1 MSWSASGRRGRA
13 GRSGSRSWLAAAL
26 VVILASGVTYLILR
40 PSNQPAPR
48 ATVCEVGPDLQLTT
62 GQAAIAATIAG
73 VASRRELPTRA
84 VAIAYATAL
93 QESKL
98 ANLHY
103 GDLDSVGVFQQRP
116 SQGWGTARQLEDPVY
131 ATERF
136 FDALTA
142 VPNYQ
147 RLPIYAAAQDVQH
160 SADGQAY
167 DQYASVGTAMAAA
180 FTGVD
185 PHAVWCSYAD
195 PAAKPSLVAAG
206 RAMTSAFG
214 LIARPAGAGKTLF
227 VQPGSDGQGWAV
239 AGWLVSNAAAYGITT
254 VRYQG
259 FRWLGFTGPSRWM
272 PLTNQ
277 GRPPGAPSNVEF
289 G

>member
-1 MSWSASGRRGRA
+1 MSWNASVPRGRARLSRGRA
-13 GRSGSRSWLAAAL
+13 GIAAAL
-26 VVILASGVTYLILR
+26 VVILAAGIGYLIIR
-40 PSNQPAPR
+40 PRPAPR
-48 ATVCEVGPDLQLTT
+48 LTFCVADRNLQLTPE
-62 GQAAIAATIAG
+62 QAAIAATIAG
-73 VASRRELPTRA
+73 VASRRDLPARA

-116 SQGWGTARQLEDPVY
+116 SEGWGSARQLEDPVY

-136 FDALTA
+136 FDALTT

-147 RLPIYAAAQDVQH
+147 RLPIYVAAQDVQH

-167 DQYASVGTAMAAA
+167 DQYATVGTALANA
-180 FTGVD
+180 FTGAD
-185 PHAVWCSYAD
+185 PHAVWCSYAG
-195 PAAKPSLVAAG
+195 PAAGPSLVAAG
-206 RAMTSAFG
+206 QAMTSAFG
-214 LIARPAGAGKTLF
+214 LTARPVRADEMMS
-227 VQPGSDGQGWAV
+227 VQADTGEQGWAV
-239 AGWLVSNAAAYGITT
+239 ATWLVSNAATYGITS

-259 FRWLGFTGPSRWM
+259 FRWLGFTGPGRW
-272 PLTNQ
+272 TQ
-277 GRPPGAPSNVEF
+277 QTGQAPSPAAPSSVEF